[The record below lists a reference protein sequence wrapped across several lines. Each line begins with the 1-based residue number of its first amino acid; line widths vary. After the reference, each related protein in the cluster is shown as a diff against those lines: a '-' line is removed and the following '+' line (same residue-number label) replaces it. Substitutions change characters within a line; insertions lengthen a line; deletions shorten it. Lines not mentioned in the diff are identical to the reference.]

1 MALNSAAMPGGYLKR
16 FLFLILLGVSGA
28 ILAQPKIA
36 VVDFD
41 THQYSADLPGA
52 QLADYVV
59 DELVN
64 TGMFEVVEREKLDSA
79 MREIGFGQSGM
90 VDPST
95 ASAFGRQMGAKY
107 LLTGRVIS
115 MDSEQKH
122 FTGYGVST
130 TNTIVR
136 LSVSV
141 RILEVESGRIEFS
154 TRTQA
159 QQVFN
164 EGGGLRVESSNPYAP
179 LSEEVAVNIVAAIQ
193 ESGKFSGSR
202 GGSESAPDAPRKV
215 DITLS
220 SQPEGAD
227 VEIDGVFYGNTGSTL
242 KVPEGLRRI
251 RITLAGYQPW
261 EKQVMV
267 SEGVEF
273 TATLAPERE

>member
-1 MALNSAAMPGGYLKR
+1 MKR
-16 FLFLILLGVSGA
+16 ILSLILMAACGTIA
-28 ILAQPKIA
+28 AAPKIA

-41 THQYSADLPGA
+41 THQYSAQLPGA
-52 QLADYVV
+52 QLADYVI

-64 TGMFEVVEREKLDSA
+64 TGLFEVVEREKLDSA

-115 MDSEQKH
+115 MDSEQKQ
-122 FTGYGVST
+122 FNGYGVST

-136 LSVSV
+136 LSVSI
-141 RILEVESGRIEFS
+141 RILDVESGRIEFS

-179 LSEEVAVNIVAAIQ
+179 LSEEAAVNIVAAIQ
-193 ESGKFSGSR
+193 ESGKFNAGR
-202 GGSESAPDAPRKV
+202 GNSAGAVTAAAPRMV
-215 DITLS
+215 SIELS

-242 KVPEGLRRI
+242 KVPAGLRRI
-251 RITLAGYQPW
+251 RITLAGYQAW

-267 SEGVEF
+267 ADGVAF
-273 TATLAPERE
+273 TATLAPEPE

>member
-1 MALNSAAMPGGYLKR
+1 MKR
-16 FLFLILLGVSGA
+16 FLSLILFAASGA
-28 ILAQPKIA
+28 IAAQPKIA

-64 TGMFEVVEREKLDSA
+64 TGLFEVVEREKLDSA

-90 VDPST
+90 VDSST
-95 ASAFGRQMGAKY
+95 ASAFGRQIGAKY

-122 FTGYGVST
+122 FEGYGVST

-141 RILEVESGRIEFS
+141 RILDVESGRIEFS
-154 TRTQA
+154 TRTQS

-179 LSEEVAVNIVAAIQ
+179 LSEEAAVNIVAAIQ
-193 ESGKFSGSR
+193 NSGKFDAAR
-202 GGSESAPDAPRKV
+202 GNNAGTTATPRMV
-215 DITLS
+215 SVSLS

-261 EKQVMV
+261 EKQAMV
-267 SEGVEF
+267 ADGVSF
-273 TATLAPERE
+273 TATLAPAPE

>member
-1 MALNSAAMPGGYLKR
+1 MKR
-16 FLFLILLGVSGA
+16 ILFLILLCVSWAGW
-28 ILAQPKIA
+28 AQPKIA

-41 THQYSADLPGA
+41 AHQYSAQLSGA

-64 TGMFEVVEREKLDSA
+64 TGQFEVVEREKLDSA

-95 ASAFGRQMGAKY
+95 ASSFGRQLGAKY

-115 MDSEQKH
+115 LDSEQKN
-122 FTGYGVST
+122 FSGYGVNT

-141 RILEVESGRIEFS
+141 RVLDVESGRIEFS

-179 LSEEVAVNIVAAIQ
+179 LSEEAAVNIVAAIE

-202 GGSESAPDAPRKV
+202 AASAGAESAPRKV
-215 DITLS
+215 EITLS

-267 SEGVEF
+267 SDGVEF
-273 TATLAPERE
+273 TATLAPEPE